1 VHRTPTT
8 DQVIVN
14 DPESGRPVGGTDGS
28 FDPWGGRLERTLR
41 LAIPSLVH
49 RLNNALG
56 PVTGFTSVAV
66 RSKEALA
73 VDRAAVVSEQAE
85 RAVALTR
92 ALSEVSK
99 RPDGDAEPTDLVEW
113 LRETEDFLDGCVEG
127 FAAGVRLRLQP
138 RSAAVRVSTRSLFQL
153 LFVGLVEAAD
163 AGARDLEI
171 ALVSD
176 GANAV
181 VLELRALHL
190 GAPLPTSVAEL
201 AGASFLEHDA
211 HAQRLRFAALAPVAV
226 DAAAG
231 AGPLVVVV
239 ERDPFLRDELE
250 HVLIEQDYRVAGYE
264 RVSDVEMREGDT
276 PNAYLIDSV
285 AASTPAIGDLLDRA
299 PAPLCVLGA
308 TDTALDP
315 HWPHLAKPF
324 RPGEL
329 LERVAGLVAR

>member
-1 VHRTPTT
+1 MHRTPTT
-8 DQVIVN
+8 DPVHVN
-14 DPESGRPVGGTDGS
+14 DPRSGRPVDGDEGS

-66 RSKEALA
+66 RSREALA

-85 RAVALTR
+85 RAVSLTR
-92 ALSEVSK
+92 FLSEVSK
-99 RPDGDAEPTDLVEW
+99 RPDGDAVPTDLVQW
-113 LRETEDFLDGCVEG
+113 LRDSEDFLDGCVEG
-127 FAAGVRLRLQP
+127 FAAGVRLRFQP
-138 RSAAVRVSTRSLFQL
+138 ESAAVRVSTRSLLQL

-163 AGARDLEI
+163 AGARDLEL
-171 ALVSD
+171 ALVTD
-176 GANAV
+176 GPNAV
-181 VLELRALHL
+181 WLELRAMQL
-190 GAPLPTSVAEL
+190 GARLSDVVAEL
-201 AGASFLEHDA
+201 AGANALEHET
-211 HAQRLRFAALAPVAV
+211 HLLRLRFDALAPVAI
-226 DAAAG
+226 DASAG

-250 HVLIEQDYRVAGYE
+250 HVLIEEDYRVAGYE
-264 RVSDVEMREGDT
+264 HVSDVEVRDGDA
-276 PNAYLIDSV
+276 PNAYLIDSI